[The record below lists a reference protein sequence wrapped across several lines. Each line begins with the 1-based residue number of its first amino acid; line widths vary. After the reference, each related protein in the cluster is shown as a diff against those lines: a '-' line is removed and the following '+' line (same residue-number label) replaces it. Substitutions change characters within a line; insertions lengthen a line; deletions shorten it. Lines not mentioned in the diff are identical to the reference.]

1 MTDDYD
7 TVDRDARIAER
18 QAGLND
24 PQTGGN
30 LGRYIGGG
38 IFFVLVAIAAV
49 ALLVPDQLSS
59 LFGFGT
65 SDVEEMQRED
75 TTDAGIQTDMTLPGE
90 EAPPVE
96 AMIIPTIDDLSPPAP
111 LEPSGPSEEE
121 LARIAELEA
130 LIAELEARETGISPE
145 ELQELLD
152 AQALDLERALQE
164 QRRLHELELA
174 ALRDQGPTA
183 EELAAEE
190 ARRRAAEERARLEA
204 IRQEQI
210 QSEALLFDE
219 SQADQAIALD
229 AGDGSVRELN
239 DNESFL
245 AAAARTQVET
255 ARATSIANPSRT
267 IVQGTILQA
276 TLETA
281 MTTDLPGM
289 IRAVLTQDVWS
300 YDGSNVLLPSG
311 SRLIGTYSSDV
322 SIAQGRI
329 LIAWTRAVTPA
340 GTSVML
346 GSVGADS
353 LGRSGQEGEVDT
365 RFLERFGSAALISF
379 IGAAPQLI
387 VGDDGGSGEVVD
399 DLGDDFRRSTRS
411 TVDDYLSIPPS
422 ISVAQGEAMTV
433 FVNRDLEF
441 PG

>member
-1 MTDDYD
+1 MTDPLDD
-7 TVDRDARIAER
+7 DRGARIEER
-18 QAGLND
+18 RSTLAG
-24 PQTGGN
+24 PRSGGN
-30 LGRYIGGG
+30 VGRYVGGG
-38 IFFVLVAIAAV
+38 IFVVLFLLAGV
-49 ALLVPDQLSS
+49 ALLAPGPLSGF
-59 LFGFGT
+59 FGLGT
-65 SDVEEMQRED
+65 SEVEEMQRPGTEEH
-75 TTDAGIQTDMTLPGE
+75 GIMTDMTLPGDQD
-90 EAPPVE
+90 PPVE
-96 AMIIPTIDDLSPPAP
+96 AGMIIPGIDDMPPPESAVT
-111 LEPSGPSEEE
+111 GPSEEE

-130 LIAELEARETGISPE
+130 LIAELQAREEGISQDE
-145 ELQELLD
+145 LD
-152 AQALDLERALQE
+152 ALLEAQAEDLQSALEE
-164 QRRLHELELA
+164 QRRLHEAELA
-174 ALRDQGPTA
+174 ALREQ
-183 EELAAEE
+183 ELAEAE
-190 ARRRAAEERARLEA
+190 ARRRAEEERARLEA

-210 QSEALLFDE
+210 RSEALVFDE
-219 SQADQAIALD
+219 SAPDQAVALGD
-229 AGDGSVRELN
+229 ADGPVREPN
-239 DNESFL
+239 DNEAFL
-245 AAAARTQVET
+245 VAAARSTVET
-255 ARATSIANPSRT
+255 ARATQLRNPSRT

-289 IRAVLTQDVWS
+289 IRAVLTEDVWS

-329 LIAWTRAVTPA
+329 LIAWTRAVSPS

-365 RFLERFGSAALISF
+365 RFFERFGSAALISF

-411 TVDDYLSIPPS
+411 TVDEYLRIPPS
-422 ISVAQGEAMTV
+422 ISVAQGEPMTV